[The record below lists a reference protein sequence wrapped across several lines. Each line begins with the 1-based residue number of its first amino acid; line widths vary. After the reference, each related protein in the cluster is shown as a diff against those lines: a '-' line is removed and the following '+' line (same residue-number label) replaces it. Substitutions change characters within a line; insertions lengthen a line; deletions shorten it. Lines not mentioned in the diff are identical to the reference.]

1 MTLSPV
7 DLASKSSG
15 QTASSPTVSTP
26 VAWTIAGSDSCAGAG
41 IQADIKTMQGLS
53 VYCASVITSVTAQNT
68 RNVFDLSNMSAHI
81 VAAQLNALNDDM
93 PPAAIKIGM
102 VGSAEIAETVA
113 KILSTSD
120 RAIVYDPV
128 MVATSGDALIDG
140 GALSVARSR
149 LVPLATVVTPNWSE
163 AHVLAERESTY
174 PLHLDADNL
183 EPYVEALAR
192 DILARG
198 ARSVLLK
205 GGHLNENSEYVQD
218 FWTDGTSRA
227 WLTSHRQFARH
238 THGTGCTLSS
248 AIAAGLA
255 SGLEIL
261 DAIVMAKA
269 YVNQALRLAPQIGSG
284 RGPLAHLPAQ
294 FANADL
300 PWLTQSAANGLSRP
314 QFYRDDAIGFYP
326 VVPDSDWVERVASAG
341 ARTVQL
347 RIKNKSLAET
357 ERQIALSVEIA
368 KRYECKLYVND
379 FWELAIAYG
388 AFGVHLG
395 QEDILQADV
404 EALSRAGLRLGVST
418 HCYSEVARALAVQP
432 SYIAIG
438 PIFPTT
444 TKVMKFSPQGFD
456 GLSKW
461 ANMLDYPLVAIGGI
475 TLGLAGAALRAGA
488 SGVAVVRDVVDN
500 SEPAARVRQWIQQ
513 LAQ

>member
-7 DLASKSSG
+7 DLASESSG

-120 RAIVYDPV
+120 RSIVYDPV

-163 AHVLAERESTY
+163 AHVLAEREYTY
-174 PLHLDADNL
+174 QLHLDADNL

-205 GGHLNENSEYVQD
+205 GGHLNESSEFVQD
-218 FWTDGTSRA
+218 FWTDGTS
-227 WLTSHRQFARH
+227 
-238 THGTGCTLSS
+238 
-248 AIAAGLA
+248 
-255 SGLEIL
+255 
-261 DAIVMAKA
+261 KA
-269 YVNQALRLAPQIGSG
+269 
-284 RGPLAHLPAQ
+284 
-294 FANADL
+294 
-300 PWLTQSAANGLSRP
+300 
-314 QFYRDDAIGFYP
+314 
-326 VVPDSDWVERVASAG
+326 
-341 ARTVQL
+341 
-347 RIKNKSLAET
+347 
-357 ERQIALSVEIA
+357 
-368 KRYECKLYVND
+368 
-379 FWELAIAYG
+379 
-388 AFGVHLG
+388 
-395 QEDILQADV
+395 
-404 EALSRAGLRLGVST
+404 
-418 HCYSEVARALAVQP
+418 
-432 SYIAIG
+432 
-438 PIFPTT
+438 
-444 TKVMKFSPQGFD
+444 
-456 GLSKW
+456 
-461 ANMLDYPLVAIGGI
+461 
-475 TLGLAGAALRAGA
+475 
-488 SGVAVVRDVVDN
+488 
-500 SEPAARVRQWIQQ
+500 
-513 LAQ
+513 